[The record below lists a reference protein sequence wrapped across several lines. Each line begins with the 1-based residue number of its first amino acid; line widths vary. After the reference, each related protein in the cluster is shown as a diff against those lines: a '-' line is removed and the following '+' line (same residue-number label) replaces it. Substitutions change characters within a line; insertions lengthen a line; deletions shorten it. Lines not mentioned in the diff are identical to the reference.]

1 MVKADDSIILTSEQE
16 LTSNIKKIEYNIV
29 AQKPRTLE
37 SFKSQLGTT
46 HGFFCASIL
55 PILYFEARRMKKF
68 FKIFCCFTASGTVDD
83 INSK

>member
-1 MVKADDSIILTSEQE
+1 MSVVKADDSIILTSEQE

-46 HGFFCASIL
+46 HGFFVRVYYRFFIL
-55 PILYFEARRMKKF
+55 RQE
-68 FKIFCCFTASGTVDD
+68 G
-83 INSK
+83 